1 MLFSQC
7 SLQSLFI
14 TVPFVKYF
22 TPTAQHSFTPII
34 SHCPLLNTGEGQTN
48 QERRAH
54 WIKGFCLP
62 FILIYC
68 LSLCYTTVWS
78 HGATTTS
85 SISINRVRKER
96 NMGPVRERQK
106 FVRNVAQQ
114 KNYLL
119 TLRTSGDKTAWYKEK
134 GWVELG
140 MSKGKVKTYSEVQC
154 RSMAACYV
162 CAGEAWWGNL
172 RGYTSINPL
181 TKHANGMLKRAKEK
195 REESGRWG
203 ME

>member
-1 MLFSQC
+1 MLFLLC

-14 TVPFVKYF
+14 QIPFVKYF
-22 TPTAQHSFTPII
+22 TPAAQHSFTSII
-34 SHCPLLNTGEGQTN
+34 SHCPLLNRGEGQTN

-54 WIKGFCLP
+54 WIRGFCFP

-78 HGATTTS
+78 HGATTAS

-96 NMGPVRERQK
+96 KIGPVRERD
-106 FVRNVAQQ
+106 RNLWEMFCSK

-140 MSKGKVKTYSEVQC
+140 MSKGKVKTHSEV
-154 RSMAACYV
+154 
-162 CAGEAWWGNL
+162 
-172 RGYTSINPL
+172 
-181 TKHANGMLKRAKEK
+181 
-195 REESGRWG
+195 
-203 ME
+203 